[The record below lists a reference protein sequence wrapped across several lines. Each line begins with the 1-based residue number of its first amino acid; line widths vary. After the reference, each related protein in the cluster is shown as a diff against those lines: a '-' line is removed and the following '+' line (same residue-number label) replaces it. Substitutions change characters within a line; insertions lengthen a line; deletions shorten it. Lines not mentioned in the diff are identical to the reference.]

1 MSLIVNLENLLREGL
16 DDAMLR
22 FGLGN
27 AYLQNK
33 EYSKAIEHL
42 QAAVTHN
49 AEYSAAW
56 KLLGKA
62 LTLDGRT
69 EQAVDTYQHGIEAA
83 ERQGDKQAVKEMQV
97 FLRRL
102 LKQKGNGEQLNNR

>member
-1 MSLIVNLENLLREGL
+1 VSLIDNLEDLLRTGR

-33 EYSKAIEHL
+33 DYPKAIEHL
-42 QAAVTHN
+42 RAAVRHD

-62 LTLDGRT
+62 LSLDNQTG
-69 EQAVDTYQHGIEAA
+69 QAVDTYQHGIEAA

-97 FLRRL
+97 FLNRL
-102 LKQKGNGEQLNNR
+102 LKQRAT

>member
-1 MSLIVNLENLLREGL
+1 MSLIDNLEDLLRTGR

-33 EYSKAIEHL
+33 DYPKAIEHL
-42 QAAVTHN
+42 RAAVTHD

-62 LTLDGRT
+62 LSLDNQT

-97 FLRRL
+97 FLKRL
-102 LKQKGNGEQLNNR
+102 LKQRENGEQLNQ